1 MAAEQDAYGTCFR
14 RFGQLRANNTVATHA
29 AEGHEMHLALGRIAL
44 RQVNVAVHL
53 VVPVA
58 GREADQRTK
67 RYETVEQNV
76 QFEVLHRHITKVLT
90 GVVSALVLQ
99 THNKASARLP
109 NDVSDRFGSVAVLE

>member
-1 MAAEQDAYGTCFR
+1 MAAEQDAYGTFFG

-44 RQVNVAVHL
+44 GQVDVDL
-53 VVPVA
+53 PSVVPVA

-67 RYETVEQNV
+67 RYHTVEQTL
-76 QFEVLHRHITKVLT
+76 QFHVLHRDITKILA

-99 THNKASARLP
+99 THNKASACFP
-109 NDVSDRFGSVAVLE
+109 NDVSDRIVVLLRFR